1 MAACTVG
8 GHRALERAF
17 KAAMVALVLVGIVPV
32 GDVYRRIDWSVVV
45 MLAVVIPLGGALLLG
60 GRRPVGYRFGD

>member
-1 MAACTVG
+1 
-8 GHRALERAF
+8 
-17 KAAMVALVLVGIVPV
+17 MVALVLVGIVPV